1 MLSAERLHE
10 VLETRCIRRLIT
22 PHLLPAIR
30 KLREA
35 GHRRICCLSG
45 RSMMRQAGY
54 LMVEGL
60 PVVKWNLG
68 LPSGDGDD
76 LGLLGLAWHLEL
88 RALALLS
95 SPPLSGGSASEDG
108 RQPRDEEG

>member
-22 PHLLPAIR
+22 PHLLLAT
-30 KLREA
+30 
-35 GHRRICCLSG
+35 G
-45 RSMMRQAGY
+45 RSLMRQAGY

-60 PVVKWNLG
+60 PAVKWNLG
-68 LPSGDGDD
+68 LPGDGDD
-76 LGLLGLAWHLEL
+76 LGLLDLAWHLEL